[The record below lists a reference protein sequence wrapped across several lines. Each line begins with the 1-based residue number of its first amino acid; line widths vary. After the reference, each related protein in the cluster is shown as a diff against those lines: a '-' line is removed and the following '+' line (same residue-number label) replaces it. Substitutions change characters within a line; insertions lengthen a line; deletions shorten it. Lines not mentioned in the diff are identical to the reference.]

1 MDPLL
6 TWVSRKQ
13 GAGEVGTV
21 NAFKLSFARLALRHA
36 GSAVRSLSGSRICSL
51 GAALL
56 GICTCIGGVVPRLH
70 AGGAGGGAG
79 TPEHGG
85 APRRFR
91 VGVGSTYRNRAGAP
105 GPYLPT
111 PPPV

>member
-1 MDPLL
+1 MRHRFNVYAVILASHLAGRLGNWPAANH
-6 TWVSRKQ
+6 
-13 GAGEVGTV
+13 GAERV
-21 NAFKLSFARLALRHA
+21 A
-36 GSAVRSLSGSRICSL
+36 C
-51 GAALL
+51 
-56 GICTCIGGVVPRLH
+56 
-70 AGGAGGGAG
+70 GGAG